1 MVKLTGTSR
10 EEYAGSIIPAL
21 KPDESPAPSSRPFY
35 SCARHVFVPTMVMHA
50 LSATSMRRQSAIC
63 CWAVRSALSTLVWF
77 LILGSFGLVNMM
89 PNPEDE
95 ILEWGLLLPRSRVG
109 EMLSSAF
116 DPMMLLVAW
125 SLWKERNARIFRNKV
140 RTPDTSSD

>member
-1 MVKLTGTSR
+1 MSGARFLGRIDAINGSKGAM
-10 EEYAGSIIPAL
+10 EGKGAGEIKFFFWLCLHKRIRTVELAATTI
-21 KPDESPAPSSRPFY
+21 DMDCR
-35 SCARHVFVPTMVMHA
+35 MVMHA

-63 CWAVRSALSTLVWF
+63 CWAVRSALSRQVWF

-95 ILEWGLLLPRSRVG
+95 ILEWGLLQRSRVG

-116 DPMMLLVAW
+116 DSMMLLLRLA
-125 SLWKERNARIFRNKV
+125 A
-140 RTPDTSSD
+140 